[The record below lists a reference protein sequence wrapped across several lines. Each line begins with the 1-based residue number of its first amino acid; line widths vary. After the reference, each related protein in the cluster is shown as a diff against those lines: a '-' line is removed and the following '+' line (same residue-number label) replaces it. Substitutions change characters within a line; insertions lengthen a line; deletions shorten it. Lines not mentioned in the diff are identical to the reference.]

1 MTRVPAGSRRHRIR
15 RRGPLRRPGAP
26 AGLVIAAVAVAV
38 LVGWLVTGVAVAQA
52 LPQLGDEITDEAGL
66 LTGAEDEVRDGL
78 AAYRERVQ
86 LFVLTVETT
95 AGVPVTTYAE
105 QVAAANS
112 LGGDDA
118 LLVIAIGD
126 RAYALWA
133 ADELTAITDAEIDRV
148 AVDEVEP
155 FLADGDFPAA
165 AIAAAAGLADAAAS
179 EGEPAPAPDQPT
191 APDEGT
197 ATDPGT
203 DLERREGI
211 ARAGVITLGT
221 LVALL
226 AIAGALAIGLT
237 RVRDRQGR
245 RRTAEERDRRTGELA
260 RRTNALL
267 VASDEAVREAATEV
281 GFAEAEFAP
290 EDVRPF
296 AAALEE
302 ARTELHAAFAV
313 RQRLDDDQPET
324 PEQREAMLQE
334 IVQRVE
340 RIDALLGAE
349 RQRLSELR
357 DLERR
362 APELLAALPAEFA
375 AFEERLAAAVEL
387 EERIRSAS
395 AAAHEGVA
403 GNVAEASKRL
413 EAAKAAGAAGGTAP
427 AGRGPATPAG
437 EGAHAAGGPDAAPG
451 VAGSPIAR
459 AVREAQRHLA
469 EAGQLLAAVE
479 HAGAELH
486 TAEQELT
493 PALQT
498 AEAAVAAADAALG
511 DGDAPEL
518 HGRRAEAAS
527 FLAQARQATGA
538 DVVRAFVL
546 AQKASSAA
554 NDVLASLRQADE
566 ARQREWAAAD
576 AAIQTATAVLVRAS
590 DYIASRRQGVGR
602 EARTRLQEAERHLV
616 RARSLRDPSPREAVG
631 QAQDAERLATE
642 AYRLASRDFDAYD
655 RYQGPFGRG
664 PFGGGFGG
672 GRGGRG
678 GGNVIVIGGIPVPL
692 GGSGRGGGGF
702 GGSTWGGSGGRS
714 GGFGGFGGGRAG
726 GGGFGGRSVGGG
738 FGGGGRASGGRF

>member
-1 MTRVPAGSRRHRIR
+1 MTPRPTPPTGDRRDGSCRR
-15 RRGPLRRPGAP
+15 RRGPRTAF
-26 AGLVIAAVAVAV
+26 VAVFAL
-38 LVGWLVTGVAVAQA
+38 LVGWVAAGAATAQE
-52 LPQLGDEITDEAGL
+52 LPSLDDEITDEAGL
-66 LTGAEDEVRDGL
+66 LVGAEDDVREAL
-78 AAYRERVQ
+78 AAYRDAVQ

-95 AGVPVTTYAE
+95 DGEPVTSYAE
-105 QVAAANS
+105 QVATANS

-126 RAYALWA
+126 RAYALWV
-133 ADELTAITDAEIDRV
+133 ADELTAITDADVDRV

-165 AIAAAAGLADAAAS
+165 AIAAAAGLAEAAEA
-179 EGEPAPAPDQPT
+179 GAAPTPDEPA
-191 APDEGT
+191 GT
-197 ATDPGT
+197 DDADAIDPGT

-211 ARAGVITLGT
+211 ARAGVVTLGT
-221 LVALL
+221 LVGLL
-226 AIAGALAIGLT
+226 ALAGGLALALT
-237 RVRDRQGR
+237 RLRDRQGR
-245 RRTAEERDRRTGELA
+245 RRSVEERDRRTGELA
-260 RRTNALL
+260 RRANALL

-290 EDVRPF
+290 DDVQPF
-296 AAALEE
+296 AAALET

-340 RIDALLGAE
+340 RIDAILGAE
-349 RQRLSELR
+349 RERLAALR

-362 APELLAALPAEFA
+362 APELLAALPADLE
-375 AFEERLAAAVEL
+375 AFEERLAAAAAL
-387 EERIRSAS
+387 EERIGSAS
-395 AAAHEGVA
+395 AAAHEGIA
-403 GNVAEASKRL
+403 GNVAEARKRL
-413 EAAKAAGAAGGTAP
+413 QAARDAVAAGAAGQLPT
-427 AGRGPATPAG
+427 G
-437 EGAHAAGGPDAAPG
+437 EGPPAAGTRASAPG
-451 VAGSPIAR
+451 AAGSPVAR
-459 AVREAQRHLA
+459 SVREAQRHLA
-469 EAGQLLAAVE
+469 EAGQLLVAVE
-479 HAGAELH
+479 HAGAELD
-486 TAEQELT
+486 TAEQGLA
-493 PALQT
+493 PALQS
-498 AEAAVAAADAALG
+498 AEAGLAAADAALDRG
-511 DGDAPEL
+511 GPAEL
-518 HGRRAEAAS
+518 QGRRAEAAS
-527 FLAQARQATGA
+527 FLEQARQSSAA
-538 DVVRAFVL
+538 DVVHAFVL

-554 NDVLASLRQADE
+554 NDVLASLRQAEE

-576 AAIQTATAVLVRAS
+576 AAIQTANAVLVRAS
-590 DYIASRRQGVGR
+590 DYVASRRQGVGR

-616 RARSLRDPSPREAVG
+616 RARSLRDQAPRDAVG

-672 GRGGRG
+672 GRGG
-678 GGNVIVIGGIPVPL
+678 GNVIVIGGIPIPL

-702 GGSTWGGSGGRS
+702 GGSSWGGGGRR

-738 FGGGGRASGGRF
+738 FGGGGRTSGGRF